1 MRQIKFRGQ
10 TIGGEWV
17 TGNLSILE
25 KDFSSTVKK
34 GYYISNSAG
43 APFAFMVRPES
54 VCQFT
59 GLKDKN
65 GTEIYEGDQF
75 APDTDNEEVKSVVR
89 WDETFAKFVV
99 DSYGYNY
106 HIGEGSQEVYDN
118 ELSICDTYD
127 LGDMILEYCQV
138 IGNIHTQDGGQE
150 G

>member
-54 VCQFT
+54 VGQFT
-59 GLKDKN
+59 GLHDKN
-65 GTEIYEGDQF
+65 GTEIYEGDVLQYNHGS
-75 APDTDNEEVKSVVR
+75 NESYVVEYVIKGFNQSFGHGLVGVR
-89 WDETFAKFVV
+89 TICGFDF
-99 DSYGYNY
+99 NPY
-106 HIGEGSQEVYDN
+106 HNVPER
-118 ELSICDTYD
+118 
-127 LGDMILEYCQV
+127 CQV
-138 IGNIHTQDGGQE
+138 IGNIHTDTNSK
-150 G
+150 

>member
-1 MRQIKFRGQ
+1 MRHIKFRGQ

-54 VCQFT
+54 VGQFT
-59 GLKDKN
+59 GLHDKN
-65 GTEIYEGDQF
+65 GMEIYEGDFLSNGTSDRVLVIWRQDLASF
-75 APDTDNEEVKSVVR
+75 ALSKNGWMYDHYFGE
-89 WDETFAKFVV
+89 AV
-99 DSYGYNY
+99 DPGYC
-106 HIGEGSQEVYDN
+106 E
-118 ELSICDTYD
+118 
-127 LGDMILEYCQV
+127 V